1 MKKRLLVPRIVVTI
15 SYLLT
20 APILGYYW
28 GCNFANGYD
37 LESKIL
43 GYYFGLFL
51 GIVIVILLIEN
62 IFAIIYKIKN
72 RSIINLFCLLSI
84 PISLISYL
92 LIGIIIED
100 YFPYKAEWLPIKGP
114 YGFVKADFIAHLFL
128 ILLPIII
135 LNIFYYILH
144 RRTMIKV
151 PQQNQYSRS
160 IRSG

>member
-20 APILGYYW
+20 APILGYYL

-43 GYYFGLFL
+43 SYYFGLFL
-51 GIVIVILLIEN
+51 GIVIIILLIEN
-62 IFAIIYKIKN
+62 IFTIIYKIKN
-72 RSIINLFCLLSI
+72 RSIINLICLLSI
-84 PISLISYL
+84 PISLIAYL
-92 LIGIIIED
+92 LIGIIED

-128 ILLPIII
+128 ILLPIIM
-135 LNIFYYILH
+135 LNIYYYILH
-144 RRTMIKV
+144 RRT
-151 PQQNQYSRS
+151 ND
-160 IRSG
+160 